1 MACAPS
7 DTQCSKDNA
16 VKVDNILKANKF
28 LASLQKNIQTLEEYK
43 KLPQKLNDLLGKKE
57 ERLQQILCNIETISK
72 LT

>member
-1 MACAPS
+1 M
-7 DTQCSKDNA
+7 
-16 VKVDNILKANKF
+16 DNIVKANKF